1 MAFSTGGTP
10 PALRDVDDVTELGPC
25 DAEATIAGV
34 DGPIVLSRC
43 WRPKG
48 HLEEHA
54 GPFDRVTWGG
64 GAQADV

>member
-1 MAFSTGGTP
+1 MSTGNAT
-10 PALRDVDDVTELGPC
+10 RDVDDVTALDPSN
-25 DAEATIAGV
+25 AEATIAGV

-43 WRPKG
+43 WRPRG